1 MTHMLHTSK
10 EAYALYFTAIK
21 HDGHLRIRRKYTCY
35 VRTCALNFCC
45 PGIHKSENEKE
56 VKKS

>member
-1 MTHMLHTSK
+1 MLHTSK